1 MTDTSKP
8 LSEALASGPLLVDGA
23 MGSLLYERG
32 VLHTRSYD
40 ELNLSQPELI
50 RSIHH
55 DYVQAG
61 AEIIETNT
69 FGANRIA
76 LARHGLADQ
85 AIAINR
91 AGVELA
97 RGAAGTR
104 AYVAGAVGPTGVKF
118 HIATA
123 AERRLARF
131 ALAEQIDTLV
141 LAGVDAIVL
150 ETFTSILEME
160 EAIHVAKERGPRV
173 PVIAM
178 MVFDAQCRGDGGL
191 GPAEIADRMIAAG
204 ADVVGGNCGIGPA
217 ELYQVA
223 TNMVGRGKPV
233 IAQPNAGLP
242 ASVEGRTLYVAN
254 PEHFG
259 VYARRMLKS
268 GVRLVGG
275 CCGTTPE
282 HTRAMLGAV
291 RMLRGEKIDELGTK
305 SSPTIQI
312 GRGPAPPAKT
322 PLADRSRLGGRIA
335 RGEFAVSVE
344 LTAPSGLDMTKT
356 KAAVEQLLAGGVDV
370 VNIADGPRASAR
382 MANVAVCARL
392 AAETAVEP
400 ILHVCARDRSFLGLV
415 AHLLGAHGL
424 GLRNL
429 VIITG
434 DPPKMGDYPF
444 STPVYDVD
452 SIGLLRIAAGLN
464 AGVDPAGKE
473 CEPTRFVLAT
483 GAEPAAHDRE
493 RELRRLE
500 EKKLAG
506 AELVMTQ
513 PVYDPRTLER
523 FLDDAAPLGLPVM
536 VGILPL
542 ASHRNAEFLHNEVPG
557 MSIPAE
563 YRERMAKVG
572 AGPAARAEGIKI
584 AQEALAAVKHRVAG
598 AYVMPPFNRVDAA
611 LAVLEV
617 ARDRW
622 QPAKL
627 GAPGTR

>member
-1 MTDTSKP
+1 MADTSKP
-8 LSEALASGPLLVDGA
+8 LVEAIASGPLLLDGA

-40 ELNLSQPELI
+40 ELNLSNPELI
-50 RSIHH
+50 RSVHH
-55 DYVQAG
+55 DYVHAG
-61 AEIIETNT
+61 ADIIETNT

-76 LARHGLADQ
+76 LARHGLVEQ
-85 AIAINR
+85 GTQINR

-97 RGAAGTR
+97 RSAAEGR

-160 EAIHVAKERGPRV
+160 EAIHVAKESGPRV
-173 PVIAM
+173 PVFAM
-178 MVFDAQCRGDGGL
+178 MVFDHECRSDGGL
-191 GPAEIADRMIAAG
+191 SPAEIADRLIAAG

-217 ELYQVA
+217 ELYQVV

-259 VYARRMLKS
+259 VFARRMLKS

-291 RMLRGEKIDELGTK
+291 RMLRGEKIDERGAK
-305 SSPTIQI
+305 SSPTIQVTP
-312 GRGPAPPAKT
+312 GPAPAAKT
-322 PLADRSRLGGRIA
+322 PLADRSRMGARIA
-335 RGEFAVSVE
+335 RGEFVVSVE

-356 KAAVEQLLAGGVDV
+356 KAAVTQLLEGGVDV

-382 MANVAVCARL
+382 MANIAVCARL

-415 AHLLGAHGL
+415 AHLIGAHAL
-424 GLRNL
+424 GLRDL

-452 SIGLLRIAAGLN
+452 SVGLLRIAAGLN

-473 CEPTRFVLAT
+473 CEPTSFVLAT

-500 EKKLAG
+500 DKKAAG

-523 FLDDAAPLGLPVM
+523 FLDDVAPLGLPIM

-572 AGPAARAEGIKI
+572 AGPAARAEGIRI
-584 AQEALAAVKHRVAG
+584 AQEALGAVKQRVAG

-622 QPAKL
+622 QPAKK
-627 GAPGTR
+627 

>member
-1 MTDTSKP
+1 MKS
-8 LSEALASGPLLVDGA
+8 LAEAIAGGPLLLDGA

-50 RSIHH
+50 KRVHH
-55 DYVQAG
+55 DYVHAG
-61 AEIIETNT
+61 AEIVETNT
-69 FGANRIA
+69 FGANRMA
-76 LARHGLADQ
+76 LARHGLVDQ
-85 AIAINR
+85 AAEINR
-91 AGVELA
+91 RGVDLA
-97 RGAAGTR
+97 RDAAGDR
-104 AYVAGAVGPTGVKF
+104 AYVAGAVGPTGAKF
-118 HIATA
+118 GIASA
-123 AERRLARF
+123 SERKLARF

-141 LAGVDAIVL
+141 LAGVDAIIL
-150 ETFTSILEME
+150 ETFTSILELE
-160 EAIHVAKERGPRV
+160 TAIGVAKERGPRV
-173 PVIAM
+173 PVMAM
-178 MVFDAQCRGDGGL
+178 MVFDAHAKSDGGL
-191 GPAEIADRMIAAG
+191 GPAEIADRLIAAG

-223 TNMVGRGKPV
+223 VGMVGRGKPV

-259 VYARRMLKS
+259 VFARRMLKS
-268 GVRLVGG
+268 GVRVIGG

-282 HTRAMLGAV
+282 HTRSMLGAV
-291 RMLRGEKIDELGTK
+291 RMLRGEKLDELTPKSTHSAIEIQRSGTL
-305 SSPTIQI
+305 
-312 GRGPAPPAKT
+312 PPAKL
-322 PLADRSRLGGRIA
+322 PLEQRSRMGGRIA
-335 RGEFAVSVE
+335 RGEFTISVE
-344 LTAPSGLDMTKT
+344 LTAPPSSDLTKT
-356 KAAVEQLLAGGVDV
+356 KQQVGELLASGVDI

-382 MANVAVCARL
+382 MANIAVCARL
-392 AAETAVEP
+392 AAETKVEP
-400 ILHVCARDRSFLGLV
+400 ILHVCARDKSFLGLV
-415 AHLLGAHGL
+415 AHLFGAHAL
-424 GLRNL
+424 GLNNL

-464 AGVDPAGKE
+464 AGVDPAGKP
-473 CEPTRFVLAT
+473 CEPTSFTLAT
-483 GAEPAAHDRE
+483 GAEPGAHDRD

-500 EKKLAG
+500 DKKNAG

-523 FLDDAAPLGLPVM
+523 FLDDARPLGLPVM

-563 YRERMAKVG
+563 FRERMAKVG
-572 AGPAARAEGIKI
+572 QGPAARLEGIAI
-584 AQEALAAVKHRVAG
+584 AREALAAVKHRVQG
-598 AYVMPPFNRVDAA
+598 VYVMPPFNRVDSA

-617 ARDRW
+617 VADR
-622 QPAKL
+622 
-627 GAPGTR
+627 RNS